1 MDPLHILQ
9 HWKKQPYMKT
19 NYDNIHAHYA
29 DHKYIRM
36 KPKSQITLTPGL
48 VFMIIK
54 HPKQWVQQNFKLE
67 NDVTLHNET
76 SNVLYFILKDSL
88 LSNEEKNEKLHVKSG
103 IPKGDDEWLN

>member
-1 MDPLHILQ
+1 MDSLHILQ

-88 LSNEEKNEKLHVKSG
+88 LSNEEKNEKLHVKNG